1 MKVCLDLCPR
11 ATILMVLCAHLGR
24 PYLPEPAL
32 SALRM
37 LREQGHSRDI
47 WESELSL
54 CLVPSKCP
62 QNSKICDQNWN
73 YAMLYEVKTRWAHAS
88 FSYMWY
94 IPSRNGGWILT
105 TVRPFA
111 SDTSLWVRCFP
122 FSPVVSTLSLHQG
135 LCFLLFLP
143 HYQSWIGISLCIPG
157 WGAVRNAFS
166 SQKQE

>member
-62 QNSKICDQNWN
+62 HNSKICDQNWN

-111 SDTSLWVRCFP
+111 SDTSLWVRVLSFLSCCLHA
-122 FSPVVSTLSLHQG
+122 FSPSRPLLSTLPSSLPK
-135 LCFLLFLP
+135 LNR
-143 HYQSWIGISLCIPG
+143 YKSLYPWVG
-157 WGAVRNAFS
+157 G
-166 SQKQE
+166 SQKCF